1 MGPREGG
8 GEAAEHLDVVII
20 GAGISGIGAATY
32 LRRDHPAR
40 SVAVLEARD
49 AIGGTWDLFRYPGIR
64 SDSDLYTFGYAFKP
78 WTHDQVIADG
88 TTILEYLH
96 EVVAEH
102 DLEPLIRFGQRV
114 VGAHWST
121 AQARWCLEVERSDGT
136 RLELTC
142 SWIFAAGGYYRYD
155 QGYTPGFEG
164 RERFTGPVVHPQQ
177 WPDDLDCAGKRVV
190 VIGSGA
196 TAVTLVPALART
208 AAHVTMLQRTPT
220 YVMPVPSVDRGAQLL
235 RRVLGDE
242 RTHALMRRRNIAR
255 QRFVWQASRRYPALV
270 RRVIRRANAKALPAG
285 YPVDVHFNPPYDPWD
300 QRLCADPDGELFAAI
315 TQGRVDVVT
324 DTVLRFDETGVVL
337 GSRAHLDADII
348 VTATG
353 LVVQPMGG
361 VPLTVDGR
369 TVELAETLA
378 YKGFM
383 LSGVPN
389 LAYAIGY
396 TNSSWTLKVGLL
408 CEHWCRLL
416 SLMDARGAAWV
427 VPEPSDP
434 SMPSR
439 PFLDFGAGY
448 IRRAVDLLPR
458 QGQRWPWQTSMT
470 YRDDVR
476 LIGRGDPGGPELV
489 FGRAGSQDR
498 TASPTRI

>member
-1 MGPREGG
+1 
-8 GEAAEHLDVVII
+8 
-20 GAGISGIGAATY
+20 
-32 LRRDHPAR
+32 
-40 SVAVLEARD
+40 VLESRD

-88 TTILEYLH
+88 ASILEYLH
-96 EVVAEH
+96 EVVAEN
-102 DLEPLIRFGQRV
+102 DLDPLIRYGHRV

-121 AQARWCLEVERSDGT
+121 PQARWCLEVVRSDGT

-155 QGYTPGFEG
+155 HGYTPRFDGL
-164 RERFTGPVVHPQQ
+164 ERFSGTVVHPQQ
-177 WPDDLDCAGKRVV
+177 WPDDLDCSGRRVV

-220 YVMPVPSVDRGAQLL
+220 YVMPVPSVDRAAQLL
-235 RRVLGDE
+235 RRMVGDE

-255 QRFVWQASRRYPALV
+255 QRLVWQASRRCTRSAPDPSRQRQGAAGRLSGRRALQPAVRPVGPAAVPIPTAAV
-270 RRVIRRANAKALPAG
+270 RRDLAGTCRRRHRHG
-285 YPVDVHFNPPYDPWD
+285 V
-300 QRLCADPDGELFAAI
+300 C
-315 TQGRVDVVT
+315 
-324 DTVLRFDETGVVL
+324 FDETGVVL

-361 VPLTVDGR
+361 FPLTVDGR
-369 TVELAETLA
+369 AIGLPQTLA

-416 SLMDARGAAWV
+416 SLMDVRGAAWV

-434 SMPSR
+434 SMPTR

-448 IRRAVDLLPR
+448 IRRAVDALPR
-458 QGQRWPWQTSMT
+458 QGERWPWQTSMT

-489 FGRAGSQDR
+489 FGRGE
-498 TASPTRI
+498 ASRDGR